1 MAASTD
7 VTEGGLPASAL
18 LIINLF
24 CVIPCVVLKIPQLL
38 SLYKSKSARGVS
50 LSSFI
55 LELISYTIFAVY
67 MFVNSQPI
75 MQYVEFLFLIVQ
87 VWAVILMILHYLD
100 QVNFILLPYSA
111 LYFIAVWI
119 VASSVTPPWFIS
131 LLLTLSTPISASG
144 MIIQILAIYR
154 IKDSGSV
161 SFSSWFI
168 SWATGF
174 LRLVTSIIAGDM
186 LVVFSYVF
194 TNSLRAVGCIVILY
208 YQPSA
213 KKLT

>member
-1 MAASTD
+1 MMAINK
-7 VTEGGLPASAL
+7 
-18 LIINLF
+18 LIEL
-24 CVIPCVVLKIPQLL
+24 
-38 SLYKSKSARGVS
+38 GVS
-50 LSSFI
+50 PLVVKWIADF
-55 LELISYTIFAVY
+55 LTEQVYFGRQDPPEATYNISDVHLPNVTSVK
-67 MFVNSQPI
+67 
-75 MQYVEFLFLIVQ
+75 LLG
-87 VWAVILMILHYLD
+87 VILQSNLKWDGHIADILTKANLKWSISFLHMNLR
-100 QVNFILLPYSA
+100 
-111 LYFIAVWI
+111 YFIAVWI